1 MSQLTQLD
9 ANQVTKTVYNP
20 TTQALSTSP
29 AYVQSTTLLSA
40 VTAGASVTSA
50 PVFFLPFN
58 IMGIV
63 ANWSGINGVTG
74 TLQVQ
79 GSNDQTTW
87 IAIGSPYTIT
97 TASGSEAFNISMAS
111 DPFEY
116 IQLVYAH
123 STNTTGTITVT
134 YILRS

>member
-20 TTQALSTSP
+20 STEALSTSP

-40 VTAGASVTSA
+40 IPANASVTSTS
-50 PVFFLPFN
+50 VFFLPYN

-63 ANWSGINGVTG
+63 ANWSGVNGVTG

-87 IAIGSPYTIT
+87 INIGSAYTIT

-116 IQLVYAH
+116 IQLVYSH
-123 STNTTGTITVT
+123 STNTAGTITVT
-134 YILRS
+134 YILRA

>member
-20 TTQALSTSP
+20 TTQALSTSA
-29 AYVQSTTLLSA
+29 AYVSSTILLSA
-40 VTAGASVTSA
+40 IPAGTSVNSSA
-50 PVFFLPFN
+50 VLFLPYN

-63 ANWSGINGVTG
+63 ANWSGIDGTTG
-74 TLQVQ
+74 TFQVE

-87 IAIGSPYTIT
+87 INIGSAYTIT
-97 TASGSEAFNISMAS
+97 TGSGSEAFSLSMAS

-116 IQLVYAH
+116 IRLVYSH
-123 STNTTGTITVT
+123 STNTVGSITVT
-134 YILRS
+134 YILRA